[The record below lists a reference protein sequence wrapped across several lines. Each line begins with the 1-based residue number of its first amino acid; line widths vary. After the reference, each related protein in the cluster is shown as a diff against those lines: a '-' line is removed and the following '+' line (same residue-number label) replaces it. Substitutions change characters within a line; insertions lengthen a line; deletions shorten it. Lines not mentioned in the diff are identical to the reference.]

1 MVSKEYMIFIGIF
14 EGIKVTAYF
23 CFEGK

>member
-1 MVSKEYMIFIGIF
+1 MVSKEHMIFIGIF
-14 EGIKVTAYF
+14 EGIKITAYF